1 MAEQRHHFSL
11 GTVGWLILCPF
22 IALLLHL
29 VFAFTLWADGPA
41 GQQRLAQREAEM
53 LVAVLGERTHLPA
66 ATASAAN
73 QWMAAVPA
81 GEAAPSKSPFVE
93 ADRRLSASLEPFFG
107 ALGVSLW
114 LVALR
119 IGVLLLALPLF
130 ALTIGVGLAD
140 GWALR
145 VLRRAGGARESSFVY
160 HRAKLSAKS
169 LALTTCFIYL
179 MLPVALDPRLVLL
192 PAAVAVALSMRIAT
206 GYFKKYL

>member
-1 MAEQRHHFSL
+1 MAEKRGFSL

-29 VFAFTLWADGPA
+29 VFAFTLWPDGPA
-41 GQQRLAQREAEM
+41 GQQRLAQREAKL
-53 LVAVLGERTHLPA
+53 LVAVLGERTQLPA
-66 ATASAAN
+66 ATAAAAN
-73 QWMAAVPA
+73 EWMAVVPS
-81 GEAAPSKSPFVE
+81 GEAAPTNSPFVE
-93 ADRRLSASLEPFFG
+93 VDRRLSASLESFFG

-130 ALTIGVGLAD
+130 VLAMGVGLTD

-169 LALTTCFIYL
+169 LVLTTCFIYL
-179 MLPVALDPRLVLL
+179 MLPVALDPRMILL
-192 PAAVAVALSMRIAT
+192 PAALAMALSMRVAM